1 MKKRLIELLQ
11 GVLFGMSCMI
21 PGFSG
26 GTMLVIL
33 GIYDKITS
41 AKIVIFKT
49 ENSKYKKL
57 PMIPIGITS
66 YLFQLKS
73 AFELISVLNSLLTS
87 TFDGESKYT
96 LCSTS

>member
-33 GIYDKITS
+33 GIY
-41 AKIVIFKT
+41 
-49 ENSKYKKL
+49 ENLQILLGNY
-57 PMIPIGITS
+57 
-66 YLFQLKS
+66 LKS
-73 AFELISVLNSLLTS
+73 LL
-87 TFDGESKYT
+87 K
-96 LCSTS
+96 L

>member
-41 AKIVIFKT
+41 
-49 ENSKYKKL
+49 
-57 PMIPIGITS
+57 